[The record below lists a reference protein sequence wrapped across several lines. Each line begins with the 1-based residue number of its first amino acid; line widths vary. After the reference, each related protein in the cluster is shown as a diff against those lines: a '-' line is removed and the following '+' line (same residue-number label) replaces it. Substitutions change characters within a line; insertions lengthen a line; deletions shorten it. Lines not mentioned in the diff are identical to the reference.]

1 VGCQNFFTNMTNS
14 DAFNSCRSFSLLL
27 QSSQA
32 FNAAQNNLSVLNSML
47 WATCNTD
54 LSQQTCSSNMAWF
67 ATTLQSVCSTELSAG
82 NVLTAQTLQ
91 ALQAFDMMHTAGC
104 LPDQS
109 SNAYCFIDAAHAIN
123 PSDLYFF
130 QLPLGISLP
139 NNTTPSCSSCTK
151 SLMAL
156 YAQSLENAAKGTLA
170 YLEKTYSSGQKVAVA
185 QCGASYAQ
193 ALTATSGAVGR
204 ETWIAAVSLPA
215 ILLTCVI
222 LSLVS

>member
-1 VGCQNFFTNMTNS
+1 MQYGPEPADMQLEHGMVCHNTPICMLNRIERRKR
-14 DAFNSCRSFSLLL
+14 FNCANITRFAHSALRE
-27 QSSQA
+27 
-32 FNAAQNNLSVLNSML
+32 
-47 WATCNTD
+47 
-54 LSQQTCSSNMAWF
+54 LSQLIIPS
-67 ATTLQSVCSTELSAG
+67 
-82 NVLTAQTLQ
+82 